1 MSDTISGFFLT
12 QVINYGAP
20 LFALTLFLG
29 AVGLPV
35 GASLMV
41 IAVGAFSQQGYF
53 EWSGMAILG
62 LIGAGLGDALS
73 YGMGHYGKDWVEKR
87 FGASP
92 SWINARAYFNKR
104 AWVAIFLTRFL
115 VTALAIPTNLIAGG
129 SGYRFRHFM
138 IYDILGEASWIILY
152 GGLGYA
158 FGTQWEVVYDFIG
171 NFGGLLLGAVI
182 LGAGIWLAR
191 TQFSKTRERTTQT
204 PV

>member
-1 MSDTISGFFLT
+1 MSDTISNFFLT

-29 AVGLPV
+29 AIGLPV

-53 EWSGMAILG
+53 EWIWMALLG
-62 LIGAGLGDALS
+62 LIGVLIGDALS
-73 YGMGHYGKDWVEKR
+73 YGMGYYGKDWVER
-87 FGASP
+87 RLGASP
-92 SWINARAYFNKR
+92 TWANARVNFNKR
-104 AWVAIFLTRFL
+104 AWAAIFFTRFL

-129 SGYRFRHFM
+129 SGYAFRRFMF
-138 IYDILGEASWIILY
+138 YDILGEVLWIFLY

-158 FGTQWEVVYDFIG
+158 FGTQWEVVYEFLG
-171 NFGGLLLGAVI
+171 NFGGFVLGAVI

-191 TQFSKTRERTTQT
+191 DQLEKKRLTS
-204 PV
+204 